1 MGSYATLK
9 IGDFSL
15 GDWKSFISFEPLL
28 PFSPRDLRCGT
39 LVDEGKKYRTFGFVT
54 TVGAARRRL
63 EERGITIPFCRSIY
77 TDFRSDRVWHF
88 AVESGEDSSQDI
100 EMTFE
105 EYFLALG
112 KIFKTRKHRYP
123 FDFQPEKKKPD
134 PPEVALV
141 SREDFFREE
150 LGQYFSDVG
159 FCLDLRIFLEIAK
172 PNQHIELDF
181 SELVHGG
188 YVEESE
194 VEGLFSRFFDLMLR
208 RIALDYQIY
217 GFVIQEDPRVD
228 TRIRHKLEIASED
241 QLIDGVLH
249 PLLGRMGFERLR
261 RVRFHGPNEF
271 GSDILPFRRRTPL
284 GTLEYYALQAKAVPI
299 HGTSSRPGNAAEV
312 LSQAAQ
318 ALAVTFIDDLDN
330 ERKRVDKFIVACS
343 KSISGAARRVIEDAI
358 EGKRALIFLD
368 QDKLLELI
376 KEHHL
381 VQHVLFAD
389 SDQAD
394 ALGQRKGHGTVSCSR
409 K

>member
-1 MGSYATLK
+1 
-9 IGDFSL
+9 
-15 GDWKSFISFEPLL
+15 
-28 PFSPRDLRCGT
+28 
-39 LVDEGKKYRTFGFVT
+39 
-54 TVGAARRRL
+54 
-63 EERGITIPFCRSIY
+63 
-77 TDFRSDRVWHF
+77 
-88 AVESGEDSSQDI
+88 VESGVESSEDI
-100 EMTFE
+100 EMSFD
-105 EYFLALG
+105 EYFLALE
-112 KIFKTRKHRYP
+112 KIFRTRNRRYP
-123 FDFQPEKKKPD
+123 FDFEPENKNAD

-150 LGQYFSDVG
+150 LAQYFSDVG

-172 PNQHIELDF
+172 PNQQIELDF
-181 SELVHGG
+181 SELVHSG
-188 YVEESE
+188 YIEKSE
-194 VEGLFSRFFDLMLR
+194 VKGLFGRFFDLMLR

-228 TRIRHKLEIASED
+228 TRIRLNLESASED
-241 QLIDGVLH
+241 ELIDRVLH
-249 PLLGRMGFERLR
+249 PLLARMGFERLR

-284 GTLEYYALQAKAVPI
+284 GTFEYYALQAKAVPI

-312 LSQAAQ
+312 LSQATQ
-318 ALAVTFIDDLDN
+318 ALVVTFIDDLDN

-368 QDKLLELI
+368 QDKLLGLI

-389 SDQAD
+389 MNPRD
-394 ALGQRKGHGTVSCSR
+394 ALGRKKWRGAASQRR
-409 K
+409 KTAC